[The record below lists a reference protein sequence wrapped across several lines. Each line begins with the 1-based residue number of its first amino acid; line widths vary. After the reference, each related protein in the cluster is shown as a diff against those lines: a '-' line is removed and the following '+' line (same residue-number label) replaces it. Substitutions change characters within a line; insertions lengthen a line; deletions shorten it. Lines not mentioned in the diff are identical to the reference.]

1 MQFPNV
7 IQHIK
12 SQFLCLF
19 LHKLNPNTSL
29 RRETEE
35 IASAAPPRLPHEHR
49 LQSQC
54 HHRQR
59 RGIVLCRDRTEQ
71 DGRYEY
77 YVHQSARRDT
87 SPQRTHKL
95 GCWALFRRYTFC
107 RFKYSFS
114 LLCSKPNPS
123 VRHCSALP
131 NKVTQRTLRLLF
143 RNAPSTAEPGAPRSN
158 AIHSRASRPTPHRH
172 QLSPG
177 PAETAWWEPQRSGAG
192 GSAEGVAPPHCPE
205 LRRPTGQPAQPRHAP
220 LTGDLHAGLGPDGGG
235 CLLPLLVLLLRRPR
249 RCTPS
254 SLQSRWRAGAAP
266 GFGPALPL
274 HGGGGRTATVGARR
288 PASSP
293 PRRSLRG
300 SGCQGRDRQQ
310 RLTRL
315 RGHRPLPPLH
325 VPSPPRPEPTTPGT
339 PASPSAASDWVG
351 AVWRHRRGA
360 VGTVMS

>member
-95 GCWALFRRYTFC
+95 GCCALFRRYTFC

-143 RNAPSTAEPGAPRSN
+143 RNAPTTANPAHPAPMPSTRG
-158 AIHSRASRPTPHRH
+158 
-172 QLSPG
+172 
-177 PAETAWWEPQRSGAG
+177 
-192 GSAEGVAPPHCPE
+192 
-205 LRRPTGQPAQPRHAP
+205 RRAP
-220 LTGDLHAGLGPDGGG
+220 LPIATNFLPD
-235 CLLPLLVLLLRRPR
+235 RPR
-249 RCTPS
+249 P
-254 SLQSRWRAGAAP
+254 P
-266 GFGPALPL
+266 GG
-274 HGGGGRTATVGARR
+274 
-288 PASSP
+288 
-293 PRRSLRG
+293 
-300 SGCQGRDRQQ
+300 
-310 RLTRL
+310 
-315 RGHRPLPPLH
+315 
-325 VPSPPRPEPTTPGT
+325 
-339 PASPSAASDWVG
+339 SPSAAVQEAARRASPRLTVPSCGAPQGSPPSPGTPPSPAICTQVSGPTVEGVCFRSSSCSPAVLDAVLRVLFRAGGGLARRRASAQLFRFMAEAAAPLPWVRDG
-351 AVWRHRRGA
+351 PLHRRRVAPCGA
-360 VGTVMS
+360 RAARGGTGSSG